1 MPQPFYPRAKRYQSP
16 WVGNRLWL
24 RVGLDVLESRKMS
37 SSWRESNHDSPG
49 CPVLTSD
56 DFFWSVMRTVA
67 VCCPPFTRYEGY
79 SGSHLASRTVR
90 SPVNCIFVW
99 ERVHT
104 AAVSVSC
111 ELCDNQV
118 LSYKPGFSSA
128 DMTQWYEWVMTPPV
142 LDRAYRIVKIMLP
155 FDVQLWCMEV
165 NESR

>member
-1 MPQPFYPRAKRYQSP
+1 M
-16 WVGNRLWL
+16 
-24 RVGLDVLESRKMS
+24 
-37 SSWRESNHDSPG
+37 
-49 CPVLTSD
+49 
-56 DFFWSVMRTVA
+56 
-67 VCCPPFTRYEGY
+67 
-79 SGSHLASRTVR
+79 
-90 SPVNCIFVW
+90 NCIFVW

-155 FDVQLWCMEV
+155 FDVQL
-165 NESR
+165 